1 MQPCIFIKGVKQE
14 DAFDEKYGGNLKVSN
29 NAQGR
34 DTFRSRF
41 GFIMA
46 CVGSAVGI
54 GNIWLFPYRVG
65 EYGGF
70 AFLVPFIIFE
80 VFLGFVGVV
89 GEMAFGRAMRSGPH
103 GAFRGV
109 LQKYGKEKFGF
120 LGVIPLIGTLGI
132 AIGYTVIMGWV
143 LRYIVGAVSGSLF
156 AGDPAAYFGAISGP
170 LGSLGWHILAAILTF
185 VVLSAGVSAGI
196 ERASKVIMP
205 AFFLIFVG
213 LAIYVSTIPGA
224 EAGYAFMFN
233 PDWGALSDPKAWV
246 YAMGQAFFSLSLAGC
261 GTVVYG
267 SYLSDKE
274 NVPFSALSVFLFDLI
289 ASILIAMVILP
300 AVFAFGT
307 DPQAGPPLVFIVL
320 PQIFAALPAG
330 NLIAL
335 VFFVSVFFAGITS
348 MVNMYEGPID
358 ALMEQYNMSRKKAC
372 LLVIGVS
379 FLVGLVLEN
388 ADYMGGWMDFIS
400 IIIMP
405 FGALLCGIM
414 FYWLSGK
421 DFVEKAILTG
431 SHLKSAKVFT
441 FLGKYVYCAISFLVL
456 FLGIILGGIG

>member
-1 MQPCIFIKGVKQE
+1 M
-14 DAFDEKYGGNLKVSN
+14 SN
-29 NAQGR
+29 HETGR

-103 GAFRGV
+103 GAFKGV
-109 LQKYGKEKFGF
+109 LKKHGKERFGF
-120 LGVIPLIGTLGI
+120 LGVIPLIGTMGI

-143 LRYIVGAVSGSLF
+143 LRYIAGSVSGSLF
-156 AGDPAAYFGAISGP
+156 NGDPAAYFGAISGP
-170 LGSLGWHILAAILTF
+170 LGSLGWHILAAVLAF
-185 VVLSAGVSAGI
+185 VVLNAGVSAGI
-196 ERASKVIMP
+196 ERASKIIMP
-205 AFFLIFVG
+205 IFFFIFVG
-213 LAIYVSTIPGA
+213 LAFYVSTIPGA

-233 PDWGALSDPKAWV
+233 PDWSALNNPKTWV

-274 NVPFSALSVFLFDLI
+274 DVPVSALSVFLFDLI
-289 ASILIAMVILP
+289 ASVLIALVILP
-300 AVFAFGT
+300 AVFAFGA
-307 DPQAGPPLVFIVL
+307 DPQAGPPLIFIVL
-320 PQIFAALPAG
+320 PQIFAQLPAG
-330 NLIAL
+330 QLFAFA
-335 VFFVSVFFAGITS
+335 FFVSVFFAGITS

-358 ALMEQYNMSRKKAC
+358 ALMERFHITRRQGCMI
-372 LLVIGVS
+372 VIGIS

-414 FYWLSGK
+414 FYWLSGN
-421 DFVEKAILTG
+421 DFVEKAILKG
-431 SHLKSAKVFT
+431 SRLKSAKVFRL
-441 FLGKYVYCAISFLVL
+441 LGKYVYCVISFLVL
-456 FLGIILGGIG
+456 FLGILLGGIG